1 MPEPADVSFAA
12 SMSVTALREAINAPY
27 ILFVM
32 ARTSSLVTEQHADDA
47 KPGLSGQQM
56 HN

>member
-1 MPEPADVSFAA
+1 VPEPADVSFAA

-32 ARTSSLVTEQHADDA
+32 ARTSSLVTEQHTDDA